1 MALITERYKDKIDS
15 VLTCYDR
22 VLIQGCIPQWSF
34 SEGMTRYIGSKGI
47 MVFKYKE
54 EFAQPLT
61 KAVRENAEQIAADN
75 GIEIEFIRKVG
86 AFRKDDRIEEII
98 KEKKVAS
105 GLVHIFSAM
114 EGCHSL
120 MIFKSLTRFCL
131 FRRMPG

>member
-22 VLIQGCIPQWSF
+22 VLVQGCIPQWSF

-98 KEKKVAS
+98 KEKRLPADWC
-105 GLVHIFSAM
+105 IFSQQWKDAIPTIL
-114 EGCHSL
+114 GTTNKL
-120 MIFKSLTRFCL
+120 IRPT
-131 FRRMPG
+131 